1 MTAPIRIV
9 MLPLKS
15 PLSLFM
21 FDTILFSEF
30 VGKQKKRD
38 RTKLSVS
45 F

>member
-1 MTAPIRIV
+1 
-9 MLPLKS
+9 
-15 PLSLFM
+15 M
-21 FDTILFSEF
+21 FDTILFSLF